1 MSGQAT
7 CSYFFF
13 AGMMRPNIAQVRLQ
27 VIKHFSN
34 VVRSKNCLIDG
45 TTTLLME

>member
-13 AGMMRPNIAQVRLQ
+13 TGMMRPNIAQVRLQ
-27 VIKHFSN
+27 VIKHF
-34 VVRSKNCLIDG
+34 
-45 TTTLLME
+45 LMLFVHRIALSMVPQLS